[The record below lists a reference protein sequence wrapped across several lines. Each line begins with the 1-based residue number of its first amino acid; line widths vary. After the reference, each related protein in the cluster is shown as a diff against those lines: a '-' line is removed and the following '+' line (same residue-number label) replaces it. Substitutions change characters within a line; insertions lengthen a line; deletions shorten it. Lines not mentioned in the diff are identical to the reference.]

1 MVDVPHFAELAA
13 TKVFEE
19 VKRNPRF
26 QTYLPEID
34 TLKRPMNRQYLF
46 NVRAIYLVT
55 PSYLKDR
62 EYPGPL
68 VLRGEYQGGLRVT
81 KDPPHGQERRAA
93 RGGL

>member
-46 NVRAIYLVT
+46 NVRAVSQVT
-55 PSYLKDR
+55 LLPIDR
-62 EYPGPL
+62 EHSGPPL
-68 VLRGEYQGGLRVT
+68 LRGKYPVRLRIA
-81 KDPPHGQERRAA
+81 KDPPHGQERWAA
-93 RGGL
+93 RDGL

>member
-46 NVRAIYLVT
+46 NVSAVPLMTLLII
-55 PSYLKDR
+55 DR
-62 EYPGPL
+62 EHSRPL
-68 VLRGEYQGGLRVT
+68 VLRGKY
-81 KDPPHGQERRAA
+81 
-93 RGGL
+93 

>member
-46 NVRAIYLVT
+46 NVRAVPLMTLLII
-55 PSYLKDR
+55 DR
-62 EYPGPL
+62 EHPRPL
-68 VLRGEYQGGLRVT
+68 VLRGKY
-81 KDPPHGQERRAA
+81 
-93 RGGL
+93 